1 MEWLY
6 TFVLY
11 LLQGMRLFLVLSVLL
26 PMILPVGNALRDGIE
41 RITEPILRPFRKFI
55 KPIGGFDLSPLV
67 LLLLMYLIEEVIRH
81 LHGTMLLK

>member
-26 PMILPVGNALRDGIE
+26 PMILPVGNALRDGID

-55 KPIGGFDLSPLV
+55 KPVGGFDLSPLV
-67 LLLLMYLIEEVIRH
+67 LLLLMYLIEEVIRY
-81 LHGTMLLK
+81 LHGTMHLK

>member
-26 PMILPVGNALRDGIE
+26 PMILPVGNALRDGID

-67 LLLLMYLIEEVIRH
+67 LLLLMYLIEEVIRY

>member
-6 TFVLY
+6 TFILY

-55 KPIGGFDLSPLV
+55 KPVGGFDLSPLV
-67 LLLLMYLIEEVIRH
+67 LLLLMYLIEEVIRY
-81 LHGTMLLK
+81 LHGTMHLK

>member
-55 KPIGGFDLSPLV
+55 KPVGGFDLSPLV
-67 LLLLMYLIEEVIRH
+67 LLLLMYLIEEVIRY
-81 LHGTMLLK
+81 LHGTMHLK